1 MLSLAREAL
10 SEAAGG
16 EEDRKVIAHVF
27 SNAGFL
33 FSGTCLA
40 REAEGQEE
48 QQRQQPRGP
57 PLLLLRSRLRG
68 VIFDS
73 CPARVDEDM
82 ALRGISAA
90 ARGVPA
96 AKAAAAAAAGA
107 AGKGEPSTSASSSSS
122 PHSILSPPI
131 PHPAPQS
138 STSLRDSALKLALR
152 AFLRSGPIE
161 RAMEA
166 AWRAWEGPPPPPF
179 SGGGGG
185 GSGGRSGEEN
195 GAFPPPP
202 PPSCPRVYAYS
213 LTDAL
218 IPPES
223 VEEVAAAAAAR
234 AEGKREEEEEEES
247 RRGGSSSASSA
258 SSAASAAASPPLL
271 PAVSLRVFDS
281 PHCEHLR
288 WHPREYL
295 ELMESFSRAVEE
307 EEGGGGGEDEEKGKG
322 EGAILQV

>member
-1 MLSLAREAL
+1 MLLPPLGTRAADADLSLARKAL
-10 SEAAGG
+10 EEEEG
-16 EEDRKVIAHVF
+16 EGNGDRKVIAHVF

-40 REAEGQEE
+40 REAELQ
-48 QQRQQPRGP
+48 QQP
-57 PLLLLRSRLRG
+57 LLLRSRLRG

-73 CPARVDEDM
+73 CPARVDEYM

-96 AKAAAAAAAGA
+96 ARAAAAKEA
-107 AGKGEPSTSASSSSS
+107 EEEEENPSTSSSSL
-122 PHSILSPPI
+122 PHSILSPPL
-131 PHPAPQS
+131 PLPPS
-138 STSLRDSALKLALR
+138 SSSSLRDSALRVALR

-166 AWRAWEGPPPPPF
+166 AWRAWEGAPPSPTKPTPTPTPTPTKV
-179 SGGGGG
+179 
-185 GSGGRSGEEN
+185 GSGVEEGN
-195 GAFPPPP
+195 GFPP

-213 LTDAL
+213 LSDAL

-223 VEEVAAAAAAR
+223 VEAVAAAAAAR
-234 AEGKREEEEEEES
+234 AQEKKKKEKKEK
-247 RRGGSSSASSA
+247 GGGETHSSSSSP
-258 SSAASAAASPPLL
+258 SLPLPLPP
-271 PAVSLRVFDS
+271 VSLRVFDS

-295 ELMESFSRAVEE
+295 ELMEGFSTAIVEE
-307 EEGGGGGEDEEKGKG
+307 EEEEEEEED
-322 EGAILQV
+322 AILQL

>member
-1 MLSLAREAL
+1 MLSLARQAL
-10 SEAAGG
+10 SEGGG
-16 EEDRKVIAHVF
+16 EGGEGDQRAIVAHVF

-40 REAEGQEE
+40 REAQKGRRRED
-48 QQRQQPRGP
+48 PD
-57 PLLLLRSRLRG
+57 LLFRSRLRG

-96 AKAAAAAAAGA
+96 ARAKAKAA
-107 AGKGEPSTSASSSSS
+107 GEEEAEAEEEGGPSTSTSTSS
-122 PHSILSPPI
+122 PHSILSPP
-131 PHPAPQS
+131 PLPSSPQN
-138 STSLRDSALKLALR
+138 STASLRDSALKLALC

-166 AWRAWEGPPPPPF
+166 AWRAWEGP
-179 SGGGGG
+179 SSDDGGGGG
-185 GSGGRSGEEN
+185 GGRERDGTS
-195 GAFPPPP
+195 PPP

-218 IPPES
+218 IPPGS

-234 AEGKREEEEEEES
+234 AEERERQRQSE
-247 RRGGSSSASSA
+247 GGG
-258 SSAASAAASPPLL
+258 AAPSPPLL
-271 PAVSLRVFDS
+271 PAVSLRLFDS

-288 WHPREYL
+288 RHPREYL
-295 ELMESFSRAVEE
+295 ELMESFSRAIEE
-307 EEGGGGGEDEEKGKG
+307 EEDKEED
-322 EGAILQV
+322 AILQV

>member
-1 MLSLAREAL
+1 M
-10 SEAAGG
+10 
-16 EEDRKVIAHVF
+16 IAHVF

-40 REAEGQEE
+40 REAEQEA
-48 QQRQQPRGP
+48 QHNP

-90 ARGVPA
+90 ARGVAA
-96 AKAAAAAAAGA
+96 AKAAEAAAGR
-107 AGKGEPSTSASSSSS
+107 EEESSSTSSTSRSPSSSSSS
-122 PHSILSPPI
+122 PHSILSPPL
-131 PHPAPQS
+131 PPPPPAAAAAAS
-138 STSLRDSALKLALR
+138 SLRDSALKLALR
-152 AFLRSGPIE
+152 AFLRSGPVE

-166 AWRAWEGPPPPPF
+166 AWRAWEGPSPLSPHSPPPSP
-179 SGGGGG
+179 SPRRG
-185 GSGGRSGEEN
+185 GSGDGESG
-195 GAFPPPP
+195 ASSSSYPP
-202 PPSCPRVYAYS
+202 PPSCPRIYAYS

-223 VEEVAAAAAAR
+223 VEV
-234 AEGKREEEEEEES
+234 ES
-247 RRGGSSSASSA
+247 SRGGSGGSSS
-258 SSAASAAASPPLL
+258 PLPL

-307 EEGGGGGEDEEKGKG
+307 GEEDRDAEEEEEK
-322 EGAILQV
+322 E

>member
-1 MLSLAREAL
+1 M
-10 SEAAGG
+10 
-16 EEDRKVIAHVF
+16 IAHVF

-40 REAEGQEE
+40 REAEQEA
-48 QQRQQPRGP
+48 QHNP

-90 ARGVPA
+90 ARGVAA
-96 AKAAAAAAAGA
+96 AKAAEAAAGR
-107 AGKGEPSTSASSSSS
+107 EEESSSTSSTSRSPSSSSSS
-122 PHSILSPPI
+122 PHSILSPPL
-131 PHPAPQS
+131 PPPPPAAAAAAS
-138 STSLRDSALKLALR
+138 SLRDSALKLALR
-152 AFLRSGPIE
+152 AFLRSGPVE

-166 AWRAWEGPPPPPF
+166 AWRAWEGPSPLSPHSPPPSP
-179 SGGGGG
+179 SPRRG
-185 GSGGRSGEEN
+185 GSGDGESG
-195 GAFPPPP
+195 ASSSSSPP
-202 PPSCPRVYAYS
+202 PPSCPRIYAYS

-234 AEGKREEEEEEES
+234 AEEKEKKVES
-247 RRGGSSSASSA
+247 SRGGSGGSSS
-258 SSAASAAASPPLL
+258 PLPL

-307 EEGGGGGEDEEKGKG
+307 GEEDRDAEEEEEK
-322 EGAILQV
+322 E